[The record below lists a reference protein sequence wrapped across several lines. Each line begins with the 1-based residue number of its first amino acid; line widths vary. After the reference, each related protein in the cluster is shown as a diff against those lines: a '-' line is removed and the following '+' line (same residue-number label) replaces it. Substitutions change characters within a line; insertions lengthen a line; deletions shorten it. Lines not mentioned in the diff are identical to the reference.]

1 MSDTT
6 SHTPRDELGETCPLC
21 GANEAGHYLHADA
34 RDYSHCPVCRLIF
47 VPPGFWP
54 APEAEKARYEQH
66 QNSASDEGYTSFLK
80 QLSEPLIR
88 LLPKGARGLDF
99 GAGPASDGHPVLC
112 ELFQAQGIKC
122 LPYDPYFFPETPDGP
137 FDFIA
142 ASETFEHLRHPREE
156 IGRIYENLKPGGLL
170 GVMTAFWEEALFA
183 NNWHYRRD
191 FTHLCFYRLETF
203 AWIQENF
210 GFACRWTDERR
221 VIILEK
227 L

>member
-1 MSDTT
+1 MPDTKG
-6 SHTPRDELGETCPLC
+6 HIPVHEQHETCPLC
-21 GANEAGHYLHADA
+21 GSGEAVLYLRADA
-34 RDYSHCPVCRLIF
+34 REYALCPVCRLIF

-66 QNSASDEGYTSFLK
+66 QNDGSDANYVAFLR
-80 QLSEPLIR
+80 QLSDPLAGM
-88 LLPKGARGLDF
+88 LPEGARGLDF

-112 ELFQAQGIKC
+112 ELLGAEGFEC
-122 LPYDPYFFPETPDGP
+122 LPYDPYFFPETPEGP

-142 ASETFEHLRHPREE
+142 ASETFEHLRRPREE
-156 IGRIYENLKPGGLL
+156 IGRIHENLKSGGLL
-170 GVMTAFWEEALFA
+170 GVMTAFWEEAPFM

-203 AWIQENF
+203 AWIQERF

>member
-1 MSDTT
+1 MAETRQTDETT
-6 SHTPRDELGETCPLC
+6 RICPLC
-21 GANEAGHYLHADA
+21 EATEAALYLRADA
-34 RDYSHCPVCRLIF
+34 RDYAHCPLCRLIY

-54 APEAEKARYEQH
+54 APDAEKARYEQH
-66 QNSASDEGYTSFLK
+66 QNYGSDENYIAFLK
-80 QLSEPLIR
+80 PVERPPGR
-88 LLPKGARGLDF
+88 ECCTEGARGLDF

-112 ELFQAQGIKC
+112 ELFKAEGIKC
-122 LPYDPYFFPETPDGP
+122 LPYDPFFFPEMPEGP

-156 IGRIYENLKPGGLL
+156 IGKIYENLKTGGLL
-170 GVMTAFWEEALFA
+170 GVMTAFWDEAQFA
-183 NNWHYRRD
+183 ENWHYRRD
-191 FTHLCFYRLETF
+191 FTHLCFYRLESF
-203 AWIQENF
+203 AWIQEHF